1 MTFEC
6 RDTTRLKH
14 HKTYI
19 SAEAILTSEQVNVLT
34 DKITKI
40 KLETKTY
47 RDSLFFCQL
56 KDAMTAVSVETENNQ

>member
-6 RDTTRLKH
+6 WNTTRLSH
-14 HKTYI
+14 NKTYI
-19 SAEAILTSEQVNVLT
+19 FLEAIPTSEQDSVLT
-34 DKITKI
+34 NKITKI
-40 KLETKTY
+40 KLQTKTY